1 MTCNM
6 LEQKPHPD
14 AIICANNYIALG
26 CVDALKD
33 KGISIP
39 EDMGV
44 MTFDD
49 YPFSQIIEPQLTVV
63 DINVR
68 SMGSQAAKHLV
79 DIIRHT
85 EFRKSQSQ

>member
-1 MTCNM
+1 M
-6 LEQKPHPD
+6 
-14 AIICANNYIALG
+14 
-26 CVDALKD
+26 DALKD
-33 KGISIP
+33 KGIRIL

-49 YPFSQIIEPQLTVV
+49 YPFPQIIEPQLTVV

-79 DIIRHT
+79 DIIWHPNMQILTYMTTSNVIEREST
-85 EFRKSQSQ
+85 R